1 MLNYYIIAVIV
12 LVFGFFVMYNR
23 KFLELMGFTL
33 GKTEGFFYKHMGKHV
48 KRFQTN
54 LERTSSIKKDS
65 ITHKINLYY
74 KDIVVNLDMSKDNV
88 TVSGL
93 MTFITSLTLAL
104 TIVATVFSGDFYIF
118 PLYFGAIF
126 YAITIVFRFFSLM
139 RFEKKESNIMDT
151 EDLIAMDV
159 KGGVYNA
166 ILRYHKSF
174 HPTMQPYFDE
184 FIDNIQ
190 NKGYSFRES
199 MIILNDKLGYTF
211 TEFAQ
216 KAIQYEE
223 RGDDDMADIFS
234 AIVEINR
241 YKRTIRY
248 ENNIKFNKLRMDFV
262 ISFGIIVAYG
272 VFSVFSDA
280 FLADFFLNTMFG
292 KILIIADLLIVTA
305 VLAFIASIKAKLL

>member
-1 MLNYYIIAVIV
+1 MLNYYIIALVV

-23 KFLELMGFTL
+23 RFLQVL
-33 GKTEGFFYKHMGKHV
+33 GVTKDKSESIFYKLLGRHV
-48 KRFQTN
+48 KRFNTN
-54 LERTSSIKKDS
+54 LERTSSIKKS
-65 ITHKINLYY
+65 SLTHKINLYY
-74 KDIVVNLDMSKDNV
+74 KEIIVNLDMVKDNV
-88 TVSGL
+88 TVAGL
-93 MTFITSLTLAL
+93 LTFITSVSFSLA
-104 TIVATVFSGDFYIF
+104 IFVAVFTTDFYIF
-118 PLYFGAIF
+118 PFFFASIF
-126 YAITIVFRFFSLM
+126 YAVTIVFRFFSLM
-139 RFEKKESNIMDT
+139 RFEKKEAHIMDT

-190 NKGYSFRES
+190 NKGYSFKDA
-199 MIILNDKLGYTF
+199 MIILNDRLGTTF

-241 YKRTIRY
+241 YKRTIRF
-248 ENNIKFNKLRMDFV
+248 ENNIKFNRLRLDFLVSMCV
-262 ISFGIIVAYG
+262 IAGYG
-272 VFSVFSDA
+272 LFSIFTDA
-280 FLADFFLNTMFG
+280 FLADFFLNNPFG
-292 KILIIADLLIVTA
+292 KILILADLVIITF